1 MGRYGVGRL
10 IVVTCTR
17 LLVEEFLLMY
27 LRYRYPVYCIYSN
40 MLLHTVASSALTTTT
55 AACYRVVT
63 GVAGIE
69 PSTKT

>member
-1 MGRYGVGRL
+1 
-10 IVVTCTR
+10 
-17 LLVEEFLLMY
+17 MY
-27 LRYRYPVYCIYSN
+27 LRIYRYPVYCIYSN